1 MSKTISGV
9 SNGML
14 EVSSKSN
21 ALSSEMENLAGKSHL
36 ISGEL
41 RSQSKLTNELNA
53 ELGKLGVYEKTLGIL
68 NHH

>member
-9 SNGML
+9 SSGML

-21 ALSSEMENLAGKSHL
+21 ALSSEMENLA
-36 ISGEL
+36 GEL

>member
-21 ALSSEMENLAGKSHL
+21 ALSSEMENLA
-36 ISGEL
+36 GEL

>member
-1 MSKTISGV
+1 MSGV
-9 SNGML
+9 SSGML

-21 ALSSEMENLAGKSHL
+21 ALSSEMENLA
-36 ISGEL
+36 GEL

>member
-1 MSKTISGV
+1 
-9 SNGML
+9 
-14 EVSSKSN
+14 
-21 ALSSEMENLAGKSHL
+21 MENLA
-36 ISGEL
+36 GEL